1 MRILVGYNGSDASRR
16 ALVHAAELAG
26 RGGEVDVINVIAAQP
41 VSARVDALGDGERRH
56 QRNLLREA
64 RSLLREWDVRMGAVQ
79 AVGDP
84 TTEIRAAAEDSGA
97 RVIVVGRGNGM
108 RRLIKGSVS
117 TRLVRR
123 APCDVLVVH

>member
-1 MRILVGYNGSDASRR
+1 MRILVGYDGSDASRR
-16 ALVHAAELAG
+16 ALVHAAELVG

-41 VSARVDALGDGERRH
+41 VSSRVDGLGDGERRR

-64 RSLLREWDVRMGAVQ
+64 RSLLGEWDVRMGAVR

-84 TTEIRAAAEDSGA
+84 TTEIRTAAQESGA

-117 TRLVRR
+117 TRLVRH

>member
-1 MRILVGYNGSDASRR
+1 MKILVGYDGSDESRR

-41 VSARVDALGDGERRH
+41 VSSRVDGLDGERRR

-64 RSLLREWDVRMGAVQ
+64 RSLLREWDVRMGAVR
-79 AVGDP
+79 AAGDP
-84 TTEIRAAAEDSGA
+84 ATEIRAAAEDSGA
-97 RVIVVGRGNGM
+97 RVIVVGRGNGV

-117 TRLVRR
+117 TRLVRH

>member
-1 MRILVGYNGSDASRR
+1 MRILVCYDGSDASRR
-16 ALVHAAELAG
+16 ALVHAAELVG

-41 VSARVDALGDGERRH
+41 VSSRVDALGDGERRR

-64 RSLLREWDVRMGAVQ
+64 RLLLREWDVRMGAVR

-97 RVIVVGRGNGM
+97 RVIVVGRGNGV

-117 TRLVRR
+117 TRLVRH

>member
-1 MRILVGYNGSDASRR
+1 MRILVGYDGSDVSRR
-16 ALVHAAELAG
+16 ALVHAAELVG

-41 VSARVDALGDGERRH
+41 VSSRVDGFGDGERRR

-64 RSLLREWDVRMGAVQ
+64 RSLLREWDVRMGAVR
-79 AVGDP
+79 AAGDP

-97 RVIVVGRGNGM
+97 RVIVVGRGSGL
-108 RRLIKGSVS
+108 RRLLNGSVS
-117 TRLVRR
+117 TRLIRQ

>member
-1 MRILVGYNGSDASRR
+1 MRILVGYDGSDVSRR
-16 ALVHAAELAG
+16 ALVHAAELVG

-41 VSARVDALGDGERRH
+41 VSSRVDALGDGERRR
-56 QRNLLREA
+56 QRNLLQEA
-64 RSLLREWDVRMGAVQ
+64 RSLLREWDVRMGAVR

-97 RVIVVGRGNGM
+97 RVIVVGRGRGL
-108 RRLIKGSVS
+108 RRLLNGSVS
-117 TRLVRR
+117 TRLIRQ

>member
-1 MRILVGYNGSDASRR
+1 MRILVGYDGSDVSRR
-16 ALVHAAELAG
+16 ALVHAAELVG

-41 VSARVDALGDGERRH
+41 VSSRVDGFGEGERRR

-64 RSLLREWDVRMGAVQ
+64 RSLLREWDVRMGAVR

-97 RVIVVGRGNGM
+97 RVIVVGRGSGL
-108 RRLIKGSVS
+108 RRLLNGSVS
-117 TRLVRR
+117 TRLIRQ

>member
-1 MRILVGYNGSDASRR
+1 MRILVGYDGSDASRR
-16 ALVHAAELAG
+16 ALVHAAELVG

-41 VSARVDALGDGERRH
+41 VSSRVDALGDGERRR
-56 QRNLLREA
+56 QSNLLTEA
-64 RSLLREWDVRMGAVQ
+64 RSLLREWDVRMGAVR

-97 RVIVVGRGNGM
+97 RVIVVGRGNGV

-117 TRLVRR
+117 TRLVRH

>member
-1 MRILVGYNGSDASRR
+1 MRILVGYDGSDVSRR
-16 ALVHAAELAG
+16 ALVHAAELVG

-41 VSARVDALGDGERRH
+41 VSSRVDGFGDGERRR

-64 RSLLREWDVRMGAVQ
+64 RSLLRERDVRMGAVR

-84 TTEIRAAAEDSGA
+84 TTEIRAAAENSGA
-97 RVIVVGRGNGM
+97 RVIVVGRGSGL
-108 RRLIKGSVS
+108 RRLLNGSVS
-117 TRLVRR
+117 TRLIRQ

>member
-1 MRILVGYNGSDASRR
+1 MRILVGYDGSDASRR

-41 VSARVDALGDGERRH
+41 VSSRMDGLGDGERRR
-56 QRNLLREA
+56 QQNLLREA
-64 RSLLREWDVRMGAVQ
+64 RFLLREWDVRMGAVR
-79 AVGDP
+79 AAGDP
-84 TTEIRAAAEDSGA
+84 TTEIRAAAENSGA
-97 RVIVVGRGNGM
+97 RVIVVGRGNGV

-117 TRLVRR
+117 TRLVRH

>member
-1 MRILVGYNGSDASRR
+1 MKILVGYDGSDVSRR
-16 ALVHAAELAG
+16 ALVHAAELVG
-26 RGGEVDVINVIAAQP
+26 RGGKVQVINVIAAQP
-41 VSARVDALGDGERRH
+41 VSSSVDALGDGERRL

-64 RSLLREWDVRMGAVQ
+64 GSLLREWDVRMGALR

-84 TTEIRAAAEDSGA
+84 TTEIRAAAENSGA
-97 RVIVVGRGNGM
+97 RVIVVGRGNGV

-117 TRLVRR
+117 TRLVRH

>member
-1 MRILVGYNGSDASRR
+1 MRILVGYDGSDASRR
-16 ALVHAAELAG
+16 ALVHAAELVG

-41 VSARVDALGDGERRH
+41 VSSRVDALGDGQRRR
-56 QRNLLREA
+56 QRKLLREA
-64 RSLLREWDVRMGAVQ
+64 RSLLQDRDVRMGAVQ

-97 RVIVVGRGNGM
+97 RVIVVGRGNGI

>member
-1 MRILVGYNGSDASRR
+1 MRILVGYDGSDASRR
-16 ALVHAAELAG
+16 ALVHAAELVG
-26 RGGEVDVINVIAAQP
+26 RGGEVDVINVISAQQ
-41 VSARVDALGDGERRH
+41 VSSRVDALGDGERRR

-64 RSLLREWDVRMGAVQ
+64 RSLLRERDVRMCAVR

-117 TRLVRR
+117 TRLVRH
-123 APCDVLVVH
+123 APCDVLVVR

>member
-1 MRILVGYNGSDASRR
+1 MRILVGYDGSDASRR
-16 ALVHAAELAG
+16 ALVHAAELVG

-41 VSARVDALGDGERRH
+41 VSSSVDALGDRERRR
-56 QRNLLREA
+56 QRTLLHEA
-64 RSLLREWDVRMGAVQ
+64 RSLLRERDVRMGAVR

-117 TRLVRR
+117 TRLVRD

>member
-1 MRILVGYNGSDASRR
+1 MRILVGYDGSDVSRR
-16 ALVHAAELAG
+16 ALVHAAELVG

-41 VSARVDALGDGERRH
+41 VSSRVDGLGERERRRQRH
-56 QRNLLREA
+56 LLTEA
-64 RSLLREWDVRMGAVQ
+64 RSLLREWDVRMGSVE

-84 TTEIRAAAEDSGA
+84 TTEIRAAAEDCGA
-97 RVIVVGRGNGM
+97 RVIVVGRGNGV

-117 TRLVRR
+117 TRLVRH

>member
-1 MRILVGYNGSDASRR
+1 MRILVGYDGSDASRR
-16 ALVHAAELAG
+16 ALVHAAELVG

-41 VSARVDALGDGERRH
+41 VSSRVDALGDGERRR

-64 RSLLREWDVRMGAVQ
+64 RLLLREWDVRMGEVR

-97 RVIVVGRGNGM
+97 RVIVVGRGNGV

-117 TRLVRR
+117 TRLVRH

>member
-1 MRILVGYNGSDASRR
+1 MRILVGYDGSDVSRR
-16 ALVHAAELAG
+16 ALVHAAELVG

-41 VSARVDALGDGERRH
+41 VSSRVDALGDGERRR
-56 QRNLLREA
+56 QRSLLREA
-64 RSLLREWDVRMGAVQ
+64 RSLLGEWDVRMGAVR

-97 RVIVVGRGNGM
+97 RVIVVGRGNGV

-117 TRLVRR
+117 TRLVRH

>member
-1 MRILVGYNGSDASRR
+1 MRILVGYDGSDASRR
-16 ALVHAAELAG
+16 ALVHAAELVG

-41 VSARVDALGDGERRH
+41 VSSRVDALGDGERRR
-56 QRNLLREA
+56 QANLLREA
-64 RSLLREWDVRMGAVQ
+64 RALLREWDVRMGAVR

-117 TRLVRR
+117 TRLVRH

>member
-1 MRILVGYNGSDASRR
+1 MKILVGYDGSDVSRR
-16 ALVHAAELAG
+16 ALVHAAELVG
-26 RGGEVDVINVIAAQP
+26 RGGEVDVINVISAQP
-41 VSARVDALGDGERRH
+41 VSARVDTLGDGERRR

-64 RSLLREWDVRMGAVQ
+64 RSLLREWDVRMGAVP

-84 TTEIRAAAEDSGA
+84 TAEIRAAAEDSGA
-97 RVIVVGRGNGM
+97 RVIVVGRSNGA

-117 TRLVRR
+117 TRLIRH